1 MKHNKTPN
9 LLQGIKEG
17 CSRPHKRSE
26 RRRHD
31 HHQEDQENTTTKR
44 IHKCRNDPRSRTPR
58 KIFVSTTRILL
69 PQRMDCARITVTSVP
84 IQRSSPTRISPRSR
98 DDAETN
104 RPSSIG
110 RRACADCERKEAT
123 KLRRYGGRGRTWS
136 RNRRGIIAESVRCRC
151 VTNATRRKERCTC
164 SKAR

>member
-1 MKHNKTPN
+1 MKHKKTPKIVTREKKAAVDFTN
-9 LLQGIKEG
+9 APRE
-17 CSRPHKRSE
+17 E
-26 RRRHD
+26 DND
-31 HHQEDQENTTTKR
+31 HHQDDQENTTTKR
-44 IHKCRNDPRSRTPR
+44 IRKCRNDPRSRTPR
-58 KIFVSTTRILL
+58 KIFVSTTRILP